1 MEDLNTVKKD
11 LEALFRSQ
19 SLAVLATQEEEQPY
33 VTLVAFVSSEDLRY
47 LLFATTRSTR
57 KYANLSANSGVA
69 MLVDN
74 RSNEPSDFRWAT
86 AVTATGKAEEVDRNQ
101 EKDLFDAYI
110 AKHPHLKEFA
120 TSPTCAFVRIRVDTY
135 YVVTRF
141 QKVLEV
147 HVNP

>member
-11 LEALFRSQ
+11 LKALFRSQ
-19 SLAVLATQEEEQPY
+19 NLAVLATQEGDRPY
-33 VTLVAFVSSEDLRY
+33 LTLVAFVSSEDLRY
-47 LLFATTRSTR
+47 LLFTTTRSTR
-57 KYANLSANSGVA
+57 KYANLSASSGVA

-74 RSNEPSDFRWAT
+74 RSNEPSDFRWAM
-86 AVTATGKAEEVDRNQ
+86 AVTATGKAEEIDRNQ
-101 EKDLFDAYI
+101 EKELFDAYL
-110 AKHPHLKEFA
+110 AKHPHLQEFA